1 VTEGAPAATARAFA
15 AVADQYERAR
25 PDYPAAAVEWLGGR
39 LGLRRGRTVLD
50 LAAGTGKLTRQ
61 LVATGADVVAVEP
74 LDEMRA
80 HLEAALPE
88 ARALA
93 GRAEEIPLRDSSID
107 AVTVAQAFHWFDAQ
121 RALAEIHRVLR
132 PGGGLALVWN
142 SRDLADPLQSAV
154 EAIIRPIRVRAEAG
168 PRPEPR
174 ADIDRSR
181 LFSPV
186 EERRFPH
193 EQPLPRSAV
202 LDRVASMSFVAAAP
216 NEERAALLA
225 RVRDLLA
232 EQEERVV
239 LRYVTEVYVADR
251 VP

>member
-1 VTEGAPAATARAFA
+1 VTEGARAATARAFA

-25 PDYPAAAVEWLGGR
+25 PDYPAAAIDWLAARLELQPGR
-39 LGLRRGRTVLD
+39 VVLD

-61 LVATGADVVAVEP
+61 LLGTGADIVAVEP

-80 HLEAALPE
+80 HLEVVVPE

-93 GRAEEIPLRDSSID
+93 GRAEVIPLENGSVD

-121 RALAEIHRVLR
+121 RSLAEIHRVLR

-154 EAIIRPIRVRAEAG
+154 EAIIRPIRVRAESG
-168 PRPEPR
+168 PRPDPH
-174 ADIDRSR
+174 ADIDRSG

-193 EQPLPRSAV
+193 EQRLPREAV

-216 NEERAALLA
+216 NEERAGLLT
-225 RVRDLLA
+225 RVGDLLA
-232 EQEERVV
+232 ATEEPAV